1 MPSQPTAKPTAKPT
15 AESND
20 RPAAESAQSPGPSKP
35 SKSSESSESAGP
47 SKPSKPSK
55 SSKSSESA
63 EPSEPSEPSE
73 SAKSRHSA
81 LPSSFRDLPSV
92 VWTIFAGTVIN
103 RLGFLVTPFL
113 VFFLASRGV
122 TGTDTTY
129 VLGALGAGN
138 LLGPAVGGVLA
149 DRLGRRPTMLVGLI
163 GSAAAQ
169 GALFLAPGVWT
180 MAAAA
185 LLISA
190 TGMTVSPAAYAL
202 MADAVD
208 AERRQR
214 AYALFGWGVNIGT
227 AVAGVL
233 GGFLAAHGYW
243 LLFAVDAGSMLLYAV
258 VVATRLQEPPRGA
271 RPSDDGIGYGVVL
284 RDRLAVLLLPIL
296 GVQLFVYSLTE
307 VALPLAIRDSG
318 LSPAAY
324 GTMAAL
330 NAVLVVALQPF
341 TAAWLARLP
350 QLTVQVVGSALIAL
364 GVALTGLADGIV
376 GFAVSVAVWSLGE
389 VVVAGIGAAL
399 IANLAP
405 SHARGRYQGAFSWT
419 WGVARFASLTLG
431 VTVYTGLGA
440 ATLWWSAL
448 AAGLAAS
455 AALLALRTRVTE
467 RTAPAT
473 TPDDR
478 DSDDCVSDD
487 SLFNDRVSDDSRSND
502 RVSDGPL
509 FNDRADGDRS
519 PAARST
525 AA

>member
-1 MPSQPTAKPTAKPT
+1 M
-15 AESND
+15 
-20 RPAAESAQSPGPSKP
+20 
-35 SKSSESSESAGP
+35 
-47 SKPSKPSK
+47 
-55 SSKSSESA
+55 
-63 EPSEPSEPSE
+63 
-73 SAKSRHSA
+73 
-81 LPSSFRDLPSV
+81 
-92 VWTIFAGTVIN
+92 IN

-149 DRLGRRPTMLVGLI
+149 DRIGRRPTMLVGLT

-258 VVATRLQEPPRGA
+258 VVATRLQEPPRA
-271 RPSDDGIGYGVVL
+271 PRPADDGIGYGVVL
-284 RDRLAVLLLPIL
+284 RDRLAVLLLPVL

-318 LSPAAY
+318 LSPAVY

-330 NAVLVVALQPF
+330 NAILVVALQPF
-341 TAAWLARLP
+341 TTARLARLP
-350 QLTVQVVGSALIAL
+350 QLTVQVVGSVLIAL

-376 GFAVSVAVWSLGE
+376 GFAFSVVVWSLGE

-399 IANLAP
+399 VANLAP

-440 ATLWWSAL
+440 AALWWSAL

-455 AALLALRTRVTE
+455 AALLALSARVTE
-467 RTAPAT
+467 RSATATAVAVATESAAAAATAT
-473 TPDDR
+473 TASGDRAGGDRVSEASPVNDR
-478 DSDDCVSDD
+478 DSEASPVNDRD
-487 SLFNDRVSDDSRSND
+487 SEASPVNDRVSE
-502 RVSDGPL
+502 
-509 FNDRADGDRS
+509 ATS
-519 PAARST
+519 PAAPSSAARS
-525 AA
+525 AAV